1 MKILVVCQYY
11 YPEPF
16 RITDICEALVQKSHQ
31 VTVLTGL
38 PNYPEGRVLD
48 DYRHGKKRFEL
59 LNGVNIIR
67 CFEIGRGKSR
77 FKLFL
82 NYFSYAISATWK
94 TLFLKGEY
102 DVVFIFQLSPIMMAI
117 PGIIYKKKH
126 KKKILLYCQDL
137 WPDSLEAGGIKKNT
151 IIYNIFFRISKWIYR
166 SADLIFISS
175 YMFKNYFENILKVNT
190 VNIKYLP
197 NYAEDL
203 FAQSVMLQTNNKSG
217 NYNFIFAGNI
227 GEVQSVDTIIK
238 AAHQLKNHS
247 NITFHIIGYGSKFD
261 DCKQLNDRLGLTNV
275 LFYGRRP
282 IEEMPKYY
290 SMADAMLVTLK
301 ENKILSFTL
310 PAKVQSYMAAGK
322 PIIGSID
329 GETKRVIEDANC
341 GFCCQAEDYEGLAQ
355 IILKFCMSGNKEQMA
370 LNAKKYYDKNFNKGH
385 FLATLEQALFS
396 LKK

>member
-16 RITDICEALVQKSHQ
+16 RISDICEALVHKGHK

-67 CFEIGRGKSR
+67 CYEIGRGKDR

-94 TLFLKGEY
+94 MLFLKGEY

-137 WPDSLEAGGIKKNT
+137 WPGSLEAGGVKKDT
-151 IIYNIFFRISKWIYR
+151 IIYNIFFKVSKWIYG
-166 SADLIFISS
+166 SADLIIVTSS
-175 YMFKNYFENILKVNT
+175 MFKDYFKNILKINT
-190 VNIKYLP
+190 EFIKYLP
-197 NYAEDL
+197 QYAEDL
-203 FAQSVMLQTNNKSG
+203 FTQSVKMQKNNKAEK
-217 NYNFIFAGNI
+217 YNFVFAGNI
-227 GEVQSVDTIIK
+227 GEIQSVETIIK
-238 AAHQLKNHS
+238 AANELKNHS

-261 DCKQLNDRLGLTNV
+261 ECKQFSDRLGLKNV

-282 IEEMPKYY
+282 IEEMPEYY
-290 SMADAMLVTLK
+290 STADAMLVTLK
-301 ENKILSFTL
+301 DNKFLSYTL

-341 GFCCQAEDYEGLAQ
+341 GFCCQAEDYKGLAE
-355 IILKFCMSGNKEQMA
+355 IILKFCMSENKEQMA
-370 LNAKKYYDKNFNKGH
+370 LNAKKYYDKNFSKGH

-396 LKK
+396 LKQ